1 MVVAQNRQKPLGKG
15 WQSHKKTLEVGGGE
29 DRNCTITKQYRFKKQ
44 FSRRPSRM
52 AGKASVK
59 LLIRITQRTKNKHFS
74 IDTDTVTYNS

>member
-1 MVVAQNRQKPLGKG
+1 MVVAQNRQNHWGRAG
-15 WQSHKKTLEVGGGE
+15 RVTKKTLEVGGGE